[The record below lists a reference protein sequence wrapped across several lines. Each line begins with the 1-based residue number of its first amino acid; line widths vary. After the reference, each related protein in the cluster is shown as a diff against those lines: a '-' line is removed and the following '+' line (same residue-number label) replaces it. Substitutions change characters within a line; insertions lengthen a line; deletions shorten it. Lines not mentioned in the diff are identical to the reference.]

1 MKVRASQGVSDK
13 ERETSGLRRGVEES
27 AACWDAHVGT
37 ESTSLLRFCQK
48 RKEGGGRCF

>member
-1 MKVRASQGVSDK
+1 MSVTEGAVEKP
-13 ERETSGLRRGVEES
+13 SGLRRGVEES
-27 AACWDAHVGT
+27 AACGDAHVGT